1 MGAPVREAS
10 CKTKRIEGD
19 DAPASGSMGLMAEHG
34 VPTTHCSSLL
44 NRPRCSASTH
54 LDRPDSWLAP
64 GSPRGFFSVRD
75 VGSARYCASK
85 VTRMTTENKIDLLR
99 ASGR

>member
-1 MGAPVREAS
+1 
-10 CKTKRIEGD
+10 
-19 DAPASGSMGLMAEHG
+19 MAERG

-44 NRPRCSASTH
+44 NQAALLCLDP

-85 VTRMTTENKIDLLR
+85 VTRMTTEKIDLLR